1 MAFVIERL
9 AAFVAAA
16 RKEHLS
22 AEVRAKAQRA
32 VLDTLASLVAGV
44 ATENARLSSRS
55 ALSCFGVGF
64 EPVWFTGER
73 LHPLGALFAN
83 CAAASSLD
91 IDDGH
96 CRAAGHPGAARP
108 MTLNSSPI

>member
-1 MAFVIERL
+1 MPFVIERL
-9 AAFVAAA
+9 AAFVGAT

-55 ALSCFGVGF
+55 TLSCFGIGS
-64 EPVWFTGER
+64 EPV
-73 LHPLGALFAN
+73 
-83 CAAASSLD
+83 
-91 IDDGH
+91 
-96 CRAAGHPGAARP
+96 
-108 MTLNSSPI
+108 